1 MNFQDARY
9 QFYFLSG
16 ENTWGAAPGSEA
28 THGPEIGCAAAA
40 AASPARYFSHRPARD
55 SERRAAPA
63 GLRLRLSAPPSFLLL
78 QSRRARVPRTSS
90 SSPSSPS
97 SSSLGLLPSDRPGSS
112 RTKTQTLWVQRRNC
126 FRRLR
131 HVAARSKERREVTS
145 ATAPSPPEVAAKGAG
160 RGHVISSSKT
170 STPPL
175 PAKGAWSRPR

>member
-1 MNFQDARY
+1 MEAQAQAGTTETQPEGGLPGARLPAARPRTARRSDAPRL
-9 QFYFLSG
+9 QRRRLLATSHTG
-16 ENTWGAAPGSEA
+16 RRGTPSAVPPLPGCVS
-28 THGPEIGCAAAA
+28 
-40 AASPARYFSHRPARD
+40 AS
-55 SERRAAPA
+55 
-63 GLRLRLSAPPSFLLL
+63 PPSFLLL

-90 SSPSSPS
+90 SAPSSPS

-145 ATAPSPPEVAAKGAG
+145 ATAPSPPKWPPKG
-160 RGHVISSSKT
+160 RGWSHVALSIKR

-175 PAKGAWSRPR
+175 PAKGAWPRPR